1 MPGRALETAVTEPG
15 EGSPVVDSPCASGCG
30 MESASGL
37 YAQKLAGR
45 VALSKDLDLL
55 GSERLNHEAINPE
68 LKPSSVER
76 RSQSPR
82 RSAPDVSSST
92 AASSADA
99 CGRGHADEQQGL
111 DVRSEALPAL
121 INLLS
126 ETTPMEMDQEH
137 RPETPQSIM
146 AITEPAVYETVIEPT
161 LSGCKDNAAYAAPP
175 TVPATTA
182 LVPNPYHYYQPP
194 PHAPHAGTGWEGQ
207 QHMTP
212 PGYYH
217 HHPAAADAY
226 ALMACAPAATTD
238 QIIATAT
245 ALVPA
250 GASIRYAPQIEP
262 VDSYLGKR
270 VRPVGGCDK
279 CEVSR
284 GPDATVREHFCTDGG
299 MGRARDVS
307 RKRACQLRAHAISS
321 AIDGVALLEQY
332 EAECGVKLTNKK
344 QKFEAFMRNVYGVER
359 LGKAPHHKVTLYSQP
374 HRIGCHLG
382 VAPGGYVRL
391 TLRPP
396 VGAFDPEAFVAV
408 DKEGKVETAGRW
420 GAPSMKNMFGGFALV
435 DLEVAPVPL
444 ALPAPT
450 SGA

>member
-1 MPGRALETAVTEPG
+1 MTDAPPQLPSLISELLLPAAEQLDRDAARAMPVGVVASPAAHGTKRPLE
-15 EGSPVVDSPCASGCG
+15 
-30 MESASGL
+30 
-37 YAQKLAGR
+37 AGHPLPNAKR
-45 VALSKDLDLL
+45 HEDAFVQHPPVAL
-55 GSERLNHEAINPE
+55 GA
-68 LKPSSVER
+68 
-76 RSQSPR
+76 
-82 RSAPDVSSST
+82 T
-92 AASSADA
+92 
-99 CGRGHADEQQGL
+99 C
-111 DVRSEALPAL
+111 
-121 INLLS
+121 
-126 ETTPMEMDQEH
+126 
-137 RPETPQSIM
+137 
-146 AITEPAVYETVIEPT
+146 
-161 LSGCKDNAAYAAPP
+161 AAYAAPP

-217 HHPAAADAY
+217 HHPVAADAY
-226 ALMACAPAATTD
+226 ALMACAPAATSD
-238 QIIATAT
+238 EIIATAT

-250 GASIRYAPQIEP
+250 GASIRYRYAPQIEP
-262 VDSYLGKR
+262 VDSYIAKR

>member
-1 MPGRALETAVTEPG
+1 
-15 EGSPVVDSPCASGCG
+15 
-30 MESASGL
+30 
-37 YAQKLAGR
+37 
-45 VALSKDLDLL
+45 
-55 GSERLNHEAINPE
+55 
-68 LKPSSVER
+68 
-76 RSQSPR
+76 
-82 RSAPDVSSST
+82 
-92 AASSADA
+92 
-99 CGRGHADEQQGL
+99 
-111 DVRSEALPAL
+111 
-121 INLLS
+121 
-126 ETTPMEMDQEH
+126 MEMDQEH

-262 VDSYLGKR
+262 VDSYLAKR